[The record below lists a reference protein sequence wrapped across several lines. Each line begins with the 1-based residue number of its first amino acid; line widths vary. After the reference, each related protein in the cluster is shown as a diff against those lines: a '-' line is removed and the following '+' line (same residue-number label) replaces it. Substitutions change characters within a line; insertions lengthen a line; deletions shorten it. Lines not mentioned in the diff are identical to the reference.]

1 VRVIGG
7 RSRGRLLYAPPGPGL
22 RPTSDRVREAI
33 FDILYSRGGVEG
45 WSVLDLFA
53 GTGAL
58 GIEALS
64 RGATR
69 ATFVDSDRTSVA
81 AIGRNLATLAGG
93 DEPAPVIEVVRSDAA
108 RFLER
113 RPAHYDV
120 VFCDPP
126 YTFEGWAEVLG
137 LLDADVAVLESSRP
151 LDVPEGLEV
160 VKVYRY
166 GGTLVTLAEG
176 RPAPQRK
183 AKA

>member
-7 RSRGRLLYAPPGPGL
+7 SSRGRALYAPPGAGL
-22 RPTSDRVREAI
+22 RPTSDRAREAI

-45 WSVLDLFA
+45 LSVIDLFA

-69 ATFVDSDRTSVA
+69 ATFVDSDRTAVA
-81 AIGRNLATLAGG
+81 AVERNLAVLASG
-93 DEPAPVIEVVRSDAA
+93 DEPAPAVEVVRSDAA

-120 VFCDPP
+120 AFCDPP
-126 YTFEGWAEVLG
+126 YSFEGWAEVLG
-137 LLDADVAVLESSRP
+137 LLDATVAVLESSRP
-151 LDVPEGLEV
+151 LEVPEGLEV

-176 RPAPQRK
+176 RRSAA
-183 AKA
+183 AKG

>member
-1 VRVIGG
+1 MRVIGG
-7 RSRGRLLYAPPGPGL
+7 HSRGRPLYAPPSAGL
-22 RPTSDRVREAI
+22 RPTSDRAREAI

-64 RGATR
+64 RGA
-69 ATFVDSDRTSVA
+69 AKAIFVDSDRTAVA
-81 AIGRNLATLAGG
+81 AIDRNLATLAAG
-93 DEPAPVIEVVRSDAA
+93 DEPAPVVEVVRSDVA

-126 YTFEGWAEVLG
+126 YAFEGWAEVLG

-151 LDVPEGLEV
+151 LDVPDSLQV

-176 RPAPQRK
+176 RHSAA
-183 AKA
+183 AKG